1 MFSNL
6 NDLHVSLML
15 CYCLKIHIGEEE
27 LKHWQIFV
35 YCFMDGGFKH
45 WSTLKHKY
53 YLQNILY
60 FQWMQLISAIPS
72 NWKNIIKQ
80 NNDINA
86 FTTTQ
91 HHFSRSSRVLTVQKE
106 TLKELHWILITT
118 IDYKPTSQKCF

>member
-35 YCFMDGGFKH
+35 YCLMDGGFKN
-45 WSTLKHKY
+45 WSTLKHEY

-60 FQWMQLISAIPS
+60 FQWMQLISVLHLTGKIS
-72 NWKNIIKQ
+72 LNKITISMRLQQRSIILVEAQESLLFKKQ
-80 NNDINA
+80 
-86 FTTTQ
+86 
-91 HHFSRSSRVLTVQKE
+91 L
-106 TLKELHWILITT
+106 
-118 IDYKPTSQKCF
+118 